1 MTQSL
6 ASTQPHAPRPSAEEC
21 VWHHL
26 PAQAITQQL
35 GVEPDQGLSRQE
47 YQARL
52 ECYGPNAI
60 KGKKGKHPVILFL
73 LQFHQPLLYILLM
86 AGFIKA
92 LLGSWPNAGV
102 IWGVTVIN
110 AIIGFVQE
118 SKAESAIAALAAAVE
133 TEAMVR
139 REGQTQQVSSR
150 KLVPGDMVLLNSG
163 DKVPADLRLLRGRT
177 LQINE
182 SALTGE
188 SVAVEKQ
195 PDLDTLPADTSLAD
209 RRNMAYA
216 GSFVTFG
223 QGEGV
228 VVATGLNTETGRIS
242 KLMAQGGTLMT
253 PLTRKF
259 DRFSKTLL
267 YAILSVAALT
277 FAVGLGWGNSPLEM
291 FEAAVA
297 LAVSAIPEGLPAV
310 VTITLAIGV
319 SRMAKRNAIVRK
331 LPAVE
336 TLGSATVIC
345 SDKTG
350 TLTENQMTVQILYAG
365 GRHYDVTGVGYAPH
379 GELRD
384 GEDNPVPPEALPLP
398 LRQCLQA
405 GMLCN
410 DSELEHKNHDWIVVG
425 DPTEGALLVAARKA
439 GFDRTEL
446 NASYPRIDSIP
457 FESEFQ
463 YMATL
468 HQQDGE
474 GQWLLMKGAV
484 EAVVARCDGV
494 LMGDGTAQPINR
506 EHVFLQT
513 ERMASRGLRV
523 LAFAGKPFHGHH
535 FDHDDLKTEMVFL
548 GLQGM
553 IDPPRSEA
561 IRAVDA
567 CQTAGIEVKMITGDH
582 KVTAAAIANRMGLSA
597 TDEVNAYTGQELAK
611 FDATELANAV
621 QNGSVFAR
629 VAPEQKL
636 RLVEALQAQGH
647 IVAMTGDGVNDA
659 PALKQADIGIAMGKA
674 GTEVAKEAADMI
686 LTDDNFASI
695 KAAVEEGRN
704 VFRNLMKAIA
714 FILPVNGGES
724 MTILLSVLLGRG
736 DVLPILALQ
745 VLWLNMVNSI
755 AMTVPLAFEPKAFN
769 LMNRPPHDP
778 NQALLSKPLL
788 HRIILISVFN
798 WILIFGVFEGV
809 RRYGLDLGWI
819 PADLSGDAANRHLLA
834 LARTMAIQALVAGRI
849 IYLLSMTQFWASVS
863 ARLQGMKVPLGDAS
877 AIGYGILVAVVFQI
891 LFSQVGLMN
900 VLFQT
905 APLTLAQGLIC
916 LGVALPMVGVALMA
930 NRINPQN

>member
-1 MTQSL
+1 MTQQL
-6 ASTQPHAPRPSAEEC
+6 STPKPQDRPTLI
-21 VWHHL
+21 WHQL
-26 PAQAITQQL
+26 EGQKITQQL
-35 GVEPDQGLSRQE
+35 GVDPETGLSAQE
-47 YQARL
+47 AQSRL
-52 ECYGPNAI
+52 ERYGANEL
-60 KGKKGKHPVILFL
+60 KGKAGKPAIVLFL
-73 LQFHQPLLYILLM
+73 LQFNQPLLYILLI
-86 AGFIKA
+86 AGLIKA
-92 LLGSWPNAGV
+92 LLGSWVNAGV

-118 SKAESAIAALAAAVE
+118 SKAENAIAALASSV
-133 TEAMVR
+133 TTDAMVR
-139 REGQTQQVSSR
+139 RDGQQMQVSSR
-150 KLVPGDMVLLNSG
+150 DLVPGDIVLLTSG

-182 SALTGE
+182 SSLTGE

-195 PDLDTLPADTSLAD
+195 PHLESLAADTPLAE
-209 RRNMAYA
+209 RHNMAYA

-223 QGEGV
+223 QGEGIV
-228 VVATGLNTETGRIS
+228 VETGLNTETGRIS
-242 KLMAQGGTLMT
+242 KLMNESTTLVT

-267 YAILSVAALT
+267 YVILGVAALT
-277 FAVGLGWGNSPLEM
+277 FAVGMAWGNSPLQM

-319 SRMAKRNAIVRK
+319 SRMARRNAIVRK

-350 TLTENQMTVQILYAG
+350 TLTENQMTVQSIYAG
-365 GRHYDVTGVGYAPH
+365 DRHYDLTGEGYNPH

-384 GEDNPVPPEALPLP
+384 GEDNPLPLDAMPAP
-398 LRQCLQA
+398 LRQCLIV

-410 DSELEHKNHDWIVVG
+410 DSELEHKDRAWGVVG

-439 GFDRTEL
+439 KFDRTEL
-446 NASYPRIDSIP
+446 NHSYPRIDSIP

-468 HQQDGE
+468 HQQDTE
-474 GQWLLMKGAV
+474 GQWLLAKGSV
-484 EAVVARCDGV
+484 EAVVGRCDRLLGS
-494 LMGDGTAQPINR
+494 DGTAAPLDDAGRDRIL
-506 EHVFLQT
+506 LQA

-523 LAFAGKPFHGHH
+523 LAFAGKAFRGHH
-535 FDHDDLKTEMVFL
+535 IDHADLKEGMAFL

-553 IDPPRSEA
+553 IDPPRAEA
-561 IRAVDA
+561 IKAVQA
-567 CQTAGIEVKMITGDH
+567 CKTAGIEVKMITGDH
-582 KVTAAAIANRMGLSA
+582 KVTAAAIADRMNLSML
-597 TDEVNAYTGQELAK
+597 DEVIAYTGRDLAQLEQSEL
-611 FDATELANAV
+611 TNAV
-621 QNGSVFAR
+621 QNGAVFAR

-636 RLVEALQAQGH
+636 RLVEALQSKGH

-659 PALKQADIGIAMGKA
+659 PALKQADIGIAMGNA

-695 KAAVEEGRN
+695 EAAVEEGRN

-724 MTILLSVLLGRG
+724 MTILLSVLIGRG
-736 DVLPILALQ
+736 DVLPILSLQ

-755 AMTVPLAFEPKAFN
+755 AMTVPLAFEPKSHN
-769 LMNRPPHDP
+769 LMNRPPRNP
-778 NQALLSKPLL
+778 NEPLLSKDLL
-788 HRIILISVFN
+788 KRIVLISVFN
-798 WILIFGVFEGV
+798 WILIFGMFEWI
-809 RRYGLDLGWI
+809 RRTTGDI
-819 PADLSGDAANRHLLA
+819 P

-849 IYLLSMTQFWASVS
+849 IYLLSISQFWASVA
-863 ARLQGMKVPLGDAS
+863 ARLRGLKVPLGDVS
-877 AIGYGILVAVVFQI
+877 AIGYGIVVAIIFQI
-891 LFSQVGLMN
+891 IFSQVGLMN
-900 VLFQT
+900 FLFST
-905 APLTLAQGLIC
+905 APLTLNQWLIC
-916 LGVALPMVGVALMA
+916 LGVSLPMIVVALIA
-930 NRINPQN
+930 NRLNPQN